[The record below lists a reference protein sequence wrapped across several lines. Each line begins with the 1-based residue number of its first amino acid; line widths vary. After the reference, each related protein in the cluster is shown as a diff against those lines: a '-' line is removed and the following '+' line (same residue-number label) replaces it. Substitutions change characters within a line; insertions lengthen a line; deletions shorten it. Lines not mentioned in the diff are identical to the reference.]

1 MKLSILCDRFKS
13 GGLDKAIP
21 SDKLEH
27 FIDMLGEHLREYV
40 NFDLPAELKRQEK
53 VYYTKIAFAYKEE
66 PNVQQQYN
74 GRLAQLKEQAWKT
87 NKQNLG

>member
-1 MKLSILCDRFKS
+1 
-13 GGLDKAIP
+13 
-21 SDKLEH
+21 
-27 FIDMLGEHLREYV
+27 MLGEHLREYV

-53 VYYTKIAFAYKEE
+53 VYYTKTAFAYKEE